1 METARIDRTKEW
13 TVDDYLMLGEDL
25 LAQLINGELVMSPA
39 PNTTHQRVLR
49 NLYDQLNVLK
59 LGGELFFAPIDLYVD
74 QSNVFQPDLVF
85 VSNKIKS
92 IITERGIEG
101 VPSLIAEVVSPSNS
115 YVDRNLKKH
124 KYLEIGVLEYWIVD
138 PGNKTLE
145 VYTSNEDK
153 PTLYLAGEG
162 EVASGV
168 LGAKTFDLKRLF

>member
-39 PNTTHQRVLR
+39 PNTNHQRVLR
-49 NLYDQLNVLK
+49 NLYDRLKVLD
-59 LGGELFFAPIDLYVD
+59 LGGELFFAPIDLYLD

-85 VSNKIKS
+85 VHNEIRS

-101 VPSLIAEVVSPSNS
+101 VPALIAEVVSPSNS

-153 PTLYLAGEG
+153 PSLYLAGEG
-162 EVASGV
+162 TVVSNV
-168 LGAKTFDLKRLF
+168 LGPNKFDLQQLF